1 MEERFKIKLYLSF
14 FIAAL
19 ILIGI
24 STFPL
29 ESGII
34 FLNRCCGNETALS
47 SYLPALSAWI
57 SEVRTGVI
65 ETYRKYPFMA
75 YGTDWL
81 GFAHIVIGI
90 LFIGPF
96 RDPVRNIWVIEF
108 GMIACIL
115 VIPFALVFGHFR
127 EIPLFSRLIDCSFGL
142 IGLIPLYQV
151 WKLTKNLERKQT
163 RAADTFSSVKDVP

>member
-1 MEERFKIKLYLSF
+1 MEEQFKIRLYLSF

-29 ESGII
+29 ESGIT
-34 FLNRCCGNETALS
+34 FLNHCCGNESALS

-57 SEVRTGVI
+57 GEVNTGII
-65 ETYRKYPFMA
+65 ETNRKYPFMA

-96 RDPVRNIWVIEF
+96 REPVKNIWVIEF

-127 EIPLFSRLIDCSFGL
+127 EIPLFSRMIDCSFGL

-151 WKLTKNLERKQT
+151 WKLTKNLDSKRTKT
-163 RAADTFSSVKDVP
+163 ADTFSSAQGVP